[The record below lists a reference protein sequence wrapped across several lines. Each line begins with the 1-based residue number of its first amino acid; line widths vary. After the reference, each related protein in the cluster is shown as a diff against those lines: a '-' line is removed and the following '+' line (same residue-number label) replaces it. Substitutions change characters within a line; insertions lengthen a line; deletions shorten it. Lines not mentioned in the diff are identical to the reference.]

1 MNDHREPGDGTQRD
15 HAVRTTENTT
25 PTGSDGPPAEPLP
38 SDRRIAVAIW
48 PALLASV
55 VGLLPFTVFS
65 TFLVSI
71 ADATGE
77 GDAAVGAL
85 RGLGGVGAVLVG
97 IAVAPLIGRIAPG
110 RVAAGALVLLAA
122 ASVVGTLAWI
132 PALAAFCLVIGASN
146 AALYPALSTAAA
158 DRFGTGPAA
167 GRAATLVMTTQT
179 LAATLAAPLIAFPA
193 LWWGWQGDLIAVA
206 VVALLLTPVLL
217 RHGREAHVT
226 GGERPGYFAAFRT
239 LAAVPGARPLLLVAF
254 GRTGAFMGHL
264 AFLAP
269 FYTDKFGLAPG
280 AFAFVWTLSGG
291 SFFLGHL
298 VAGRLVNATESDERA
313 HRAMR
318 ISLLTA
324 LLALFAV
331 YLAPVLW
338 MTLLATAVLS
348 ASHAVIAA
356 AVVTL
361 LVRRCGAVRGTALS
375 LNSSGMSLA
384 LFLGAAVG
392 GAALAAR
399 GYLGAATVFGLFT
412 LFALGAA
419 LTLRSHTGDHD
430 ATRS

>member
-1 MNDHREPGDGTQRD
+1 MSDDDRESGGGTQRD
-15 HAVRTTENTT
+15 HAVRMTGNTT
-25 PTGSDGPPAEPLP
+25 PTTKTGAPAEPLP
-38 SDRRIAVAIW
+38 SDRRIAGAIW
-48 PALLASV
+48 PALLASA

-85 RGLGGVGAVLVG
+85 RGLGGIGAVLVG

-193 LWWGWQGDLIAVA
+193 LWWGWQGDLIAIA

-217 RHGREAHVT
+217 RHGRDAHGT
-226 GGERPGYFAAFRT
+226 GGERPGYFAAFRM

-269 FYTDKFGLAPG
+269 FYTDKFGLSPG
-280 AFAFVWTLSGG
+280 GFAFVWTLSGG

-298 VAGRLVNATESDERA
+298 VAGRLVNTSESDRRA

-324 LLALFAV
+324 LIALFAV
-331 YLAPVLW
+331 YLAPALW
-338 MTLLATAVLS
+338 MALLATAALS

-392 GAALAAR
+392 GAALAAG

-412 LFALGAA
+412 LLALGAA
-419 LTLRSHTGDHD
+419 LTLRSHT
-430 ATRS
+430 R

>member
-1 MNDHREPGDGTQRD
+1 MSEDHREPGEGRQRD
-15 HAVRTTENTT
+15 RAVRTTENTT
-25 PTGSDGPPAEPLP
+25 PSTATGLDGAPAEPLP
-38 SDRRIAVAIW
+38 SDRRIAGAIW
-48 PALLASV
+48 PALLASA

-65 TFLVSI
+65 TFLVAI

-77 GDAAVGAL
+77 GDAPVGAL
-85 RGLGGVGAVLVG
+85 RGLGGIGAVLVG
-97 IAVAPLIGRIAPG
+97 VAVAPLIGRIAPG

-122 ASVVGTLAWI
+122 ASVVGALAWI
-132 PALAAFCLVIGASN
+132 PALAAFCLLIGVSN

-158 DRFGTGPAA
+158 DRFGTGKAA

-193 LWWGWQGDLIAVA
+193 LWWGWQGDLIAIA

-217 RHGREAHVT
+217 RYGREAHVT
-226 GGERPGYFAAFRT
+226 GERPGYFAAFRM

-269 FYTDKFGLAPG
+269 FYTDKFGLSPG

-298 VAGRLVNATESDERA
+298 VAGRLVNTTESDQPA

-324 LLALFAV
+324 LIALFAV

-338 MTLLATAVLS
+338 MTLLATAALS

-361 LVRRCGAVRGTALS
+361 LVRRCGTVRGTALS
-375 LNSSGMSLA
+375 LNASGMSLG

-392 GAALAAR
+392 GAGLAAG
-399 GYLGAATVFGLFT
+399 GYLGAATVFGLLT
-412 LFALGAA
+412 LLALGAA
-419 LTLRSHTGDHD
+419 LTLRSHT
-430 ATRS
+430 R

>member
-1 MNDHREPGDGTQRD
+1 
-15 HAVRTTENTT
+15 
-25 PTGSDGPPAEPLP
+25 
-38 SDRRIAVAIW
+38 
-48 PALLASV
+48 
-55 VGLLPFTVFS
+55 
-65 TFLVSI
+65 VSI

-85 RGLGGVGAVLVG
+85 RGLGGIGAVLVG
-97 IAVAPLIGRIAPG
+97 VAVAPLIGRIAPG

-132 PALAAFCLVIGASN
+132 PALAAFCLLVGVSN

-193 LWWGWQGDLIAVA
+193 LWWGWQGDLIAIA
-206 VVALLLTPVLL
+206 VVALLLAPVLL
-217 RHGREAHVT
+217 RYGRETPVT
-226 GGERPGYFAAFRT
+226 GEKRPGYFAAFRM

-254 GRTGAFMGHL
+254 GRAGAFMGHL

-269 FYTDKFGLAPG
+269 FYTDRFGLSPG

-298 VAGRLVNATESDERA
+298 VAGRLVNTTESDRRA

-324 LLALFAV
+324 LIALFAV

-338 MTLLATAVLS
+338 MTLLATAALS

-361 LVRRCGAVRGTALS
+361 LVRRCGAVRGTALG
-375 LNSSGMSLA
+375 LNASGMSLA
-384 LFLGAAVG
+384 TFVGAAVG
-392 GAALAAR
+392 GAGWQQGVTWAPPASSACSPCSPSVPR
-399 GYLGAATVFGLFT
+399 
-412 LFALGAA
+412 
-419 LTLRSHTGDHD
+419 
-430 ATRS
+430 